1 LIVWY
6 INKIDYIAKT
16 NEPNDMKNLLL
27 RLKPEYKERLDVMAE
42 EYPNTHKN
50 LVSTLSGSENLL
62 YCPIWLM
69 LDLKGLQGDK
79 FINDFTVSDLIDMF
93 ENSDA

>member
-1 LIVWY
+1 MIVWY

-69 LDLKGLQGDK
+69 LDLKALQEDK
-79 FINDFTVSDLIDMF
+79 FINYFTVSDLLDMF

>member
-1 LIVWY
+1 MIVWY

-16 NEPNDMKNLLL
+16 NEPNDMTNLLL

-79 FINDFTVSDLIDMF
+79 FINDFTVSDLLDMF

>member
-1 LIVWY
+1 
-6 INKIDYIAKT
+6 
-16 NEPNDMKNLLL
+16 MKNLLL

-42 EYPNTHKN
+42 EYPIAHKN

-62 YCPIWLM
+62 HCSIWLM
-69 LDLKGLQGDK
+69 LDLKALQGDK

-93 ENSDA
+93 EKSDA

>member
-1 LIVWY
+1 
-6 INKIDYIAKT
+6 
-16 NEPNDMKNLLL
+16 MKNLLL

-79 FINDFTVSDLIDMF
+79 FINDFTVSDLLDMF